1 MCGRYYFDG
10 ETYTLI
16 KSIVQ
21 DNQYEY
27 DEGERD
33 FFPSQDIPVIIV
45 KNEHLTLVP
54 LKWGYTMKQNSSLVI
69 NARCETLLEKRMFA
83 ADAKTHRCIVPAK
96 GFYEWDSHAILFM
109 AWIYRETQNE
119 VTIITTKANQ
129 TMQGIHSRMPLVIP
143 QSDLHKW
150 LYDNQYLESFLS
162 LVPDELNII
171 SGQIQQSLFD

>member
-33 FFPSQDIPVIIV
+33 FFSSQDIPVIIV

-54 LKWGYTMKQNSSLVI
+54 LKWGYTMKQNSS
-69 NARCETLLEKRMFA
+69 
-83 ADAKTHRCIVPAK
+83 
-96 GFYEWDSHAILFM
+96 
-109 AWIYRETQNE
+109 
-119 VTIITTKANQ
+119 
-129 TMQGIHSRMPLVIP
+129 
-143 QSDLHKW
+143 
-150 LYDNQYLESFLS
+150 
-162 LVPDELNII
+162 
-171 SGQIQQSLFD
+171 